1 MTEVRELYQE
11 LILDHCKHP
20 ATTAACPTPTAA
32 PPDTIPCAAT
42 SWFLTLSIEDDVVK
56 EARFEGEGCAISTAS
71 ASLMSELIVG
81 KTTDEV
87 NALFT
92 RFHKMVTSKDG
103 ADDFSGLDKLAVFS
117 GVRDYPLRVKC
128 ATLAWHSLKAA
139 LARDSDTVTTE

>member
-20 ATTAACPTPTAA
+20 RNYGRLPNPDRCATGHNPLCG
-32 PPDTIPCAAT
+32 DKLV
-42 SWFLTLSIEDDVVK
+42 LTLSIEDDVVK